1 MEVSVRVLLWL
12 VVGSKFLSVVM
23 LDAEPGRMLNVV
35 EQLIVLVLDVSNDLL
50 SVVEFDVMWV
60 GLRVVVLVMTMVLER
75 LFLPVSV
82 STVAGKT
89 VEDWLVDA
97 VLADE
102 VAVMLDSVSV
112 VVGVLTMHWVEWA
125 GV

>member
-1 MEVSVRVLLWL
+1 MLLPVEVSVLDVMVLHA
-12 VVGSKFLSVVM
+12 VVG
-23 LDAEPGRMLNVV
+23 PRLNVV

>member
-1 MEVSVRVLLWL
+1 
-12 VVGSKFLSVVM
+12 M
-23 LDAEPGRMLNVV
+23 LDAEPGLMLNVV
-35 EQLIVLVLDVSNDLL
+35 EQLIVLVLDVSNDLRA
-50 SVVEFDVMWV
+50 VVEFDVMWV
-60 GLRVVVLVMTMVLER
+60 GLRVVVLVMTVVLER

-82 STVAGKT
+82 CAVSAVAGKA

>member
-1 MEVSVRVLLWL
+1 MEVGVRVLLWL

-23 LDAEPGRMLNVV
+23 LNTEPGRMLNVV